1 MEELEILVHHPT
13 ATCASLIRVRK
24 GGFHFQNHLPHLMM
38 VEGFTVSI
46 TAEKINK
53 VVKSLLYL
61 ENEVSRVQ
69 LEEAFDAVLA
79 KPGIIKLIMKSEIL
93 MEFYTVCHE

>member
-1 MEELEILVHHPT
+1 MCITYTREKGRFSSSKPL
-13 ATCASLIRVRK
+13 ASSHDGRRVYC
-24 GGFHFQNHLPHLMM
+24 
-38 VEGFTVSI
+38 I
-46 TAEKINK
+46 TAEKVNK

-69 LEEAFDAVLA
+69 LEGVFDAVLA

-93 MEFYTVCHE
+93 MEFYALCHN